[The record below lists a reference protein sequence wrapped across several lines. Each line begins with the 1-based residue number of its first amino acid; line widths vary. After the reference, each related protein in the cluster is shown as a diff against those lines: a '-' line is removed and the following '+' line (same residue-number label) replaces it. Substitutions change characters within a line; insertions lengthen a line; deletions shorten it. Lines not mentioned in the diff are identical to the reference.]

1 MIVCQFWGGMAEA
14 LPAQSNP
21 ELLNFPIILDQLWTL
36 YLRYLEGQL
45 NPMVREEGN
54 AEFKLPPFD
63 YILADKTKKILSI
76 LKDRATE
83 DMHMMKHRT
92 VAYTHKE

>member
-1 MIVCQFWGGMAEA
+1 MNFVPQISGGATK
-14 LPAQSNP
+14 PNGKGSQ
-21 ELLNFPIILDQLWTL
+21 
-36 YLRYLEGQL
+36 
-45 NPMVREEGN
+45 EEGN
-54 AEFKLPPFD
+54 AEVKLPPFD